1 MSTKTR
7 SPRKRRTGALLLVFG
22 IMGAGATGVSRAA
35 PTQAEV
41 ETAQERLHALEKDF
55 ELAVEEYNL
64 VHERLDQ
71 IRKDIATSELIIRRL
86 ERHMSIEQDA
96 AVALARELYMG
107 GTTASFEAV
116 LDSDSIA
123 EIESSIAYL
132 QSSQQAQAKVF
143 ERLSVDRRLLE
154 TRLDSLETARSRAQ
168 ATEERLAEMRTQIE
182 AKVAE
187 QADELAALN
196 RQVEAAARREQAR
209 EEARE
214 EARAEAAEESEVAPA
229 PQPPTGGT
237 RAPTVTAPNG
247 NAQAAVDAALSQVG
261 KPYQWG
267 AAGPDSYDCS
277 GLTMWAW
284 AHAGVSLPHNS
295 GAQYGATSR
304 VSQSDWQ
311 PGDLLFYGS
320 PIHHVG
326 MYIGGGQM
334 VEAPYSGSSVR
345 VVSPYRSDYV
355 GAGRP

>member
-1 MSTKTR
+1 
-7 SPRKRRTGALLLVFG
+7 
-22 IMGAGATGVSRAA
+22 MGAGATGVSRAA

-41 ETAQERLHALEKDF
+41 DSAQERLHALEKDF
-55 ELAVEEYNL
+55 ELAVEEYNV
-64 VHERLDQ
+64 VHERLDE
-71 IRKDIATSELIIRRL
+71 IRKDIATSELVIRRL
-86 ERHMSIEQDA
+86 ERHMSIEQDS
-96 AVALARELYMG
+96 AVALAQELYMG
-107 GTTASFEAV
+107 GSTASFEAV

-154 TRLDSLETARSRAQ
+154 TRLRSLEAARSKAQ
-168 ATEERLAEMRTQIE
+168 ATEERLAAMRTQIE
-182 AKVAE
+182 AKVAD
-187 QADELAALN
+187 QADEVAELN

-209 EEARE
+209 
-214 EARAEAAEESEVAPA
+214 AEAAQEAAGAPA
-229 PQPPTGGT
+229 PPIGGST
-237 RAPTVTAPNG
+237 TPTVTAPNG

-277 GLTMWAW
+277 GLTMWSW
-284 AHAGVSLPHNS
+284 AHAGVSLPHS
-295 GAQYGATSR
+295 SAAQYGATSR
-304 VSQSDWQ
+304 VAQSDWQ

-334 VEAPYSGSSVR
+334 VEAPYTGASVR

>member
-1 MSTKTR
+1 MKAMSR
-7 SPRKRRTGALLLVFG
+7 PFVARRAGALLLTLG
-22 IMGAGATGVSRAA
+22 ILGAGASGVSRAA

-41 ETAQERLHALEKDF
+41 DSAQARLMALEKEF

-64 VHERLDQ
+64 VHDRLEQ
-71 IRKDIATSELIIRRL
+71 IRTEIATSELVIRRL
-86 ERHMSIEQDA
+86 ERRMSTQQDS
-96 AVALARELYMG
+96 AVALAQELYMG

-123 EIESSIAYL
+123 EVESSIAYL

-143 ERLSVDRRLLE
+143 ERLSVDRRVLE
-154 TRLDSLETARSRAQ
+154 THLDDLESARSRAQ
-168 ATEERLAEMRTQIE
+168 ATEERLVSMRVEIE
-182 AKVAE
+182 AKVNE
-187 QADELAALN
+187 QADEVADLN
-196 RQVEAAARREQAR
+196 RQVEAAARRQRAQ
-209 EEARE
+209 E
-214 EARAEAAEESEVAPA
+214 EARARAAAEAAASD
-229 PQPPTGGT
+229 PQPPIPGSTT
-237 RAPTVTAPNG
+237 PTATAPNG

-295 GAQYGATSR
+295 GAQYAATSR
-304 VSQSDWQ
+304 VAQSDWQ

-326 MYIGGGQM
+326 MYIGGGRM
-334 VEAPYSGSSVR
+334 VEAPYTGSQVR

>member
-1 MSTKTR
+1 MTTKAR
-7 SPRKRRTGALLLVFG
+7 SSRKRRTGALLLVFG
-22 IMGAGATGVSRAA
+22 VMGAGATGVSRAA
-35 PTQAEV
+35 PTQEEV
-41 ETAQERLHALEKDF
+41 DSAQDRLHALEKDF

-71 IRKDIATSELIIRRL
+71 IRKDIATSELVIRRL
-86 ERHMSIEQDA
+86 ERRMSVEQDS
-96 AVALARELYMG
+96 AVALAQELYMG

-123 EIESSIAYL
+123 EVESSIAYL

-143 ERLSVDRRLLE
+143 ERLSVDRRLLD
-154 TRLDSLETARSRAQ
+154 TRLDALETARSRAQ
-168 ATEERLAEMRTQIE
+168 ATEERLAAMRTQIE

-187 QADELAALN
+187 QADEVAELN
-196 RQVEAAARREQAR
+196 RQVETAARREQAR
-209 EEARE
+209 EEAR
-214 EARAEAAEESEVAPA
+214 AEAAQEAAAAPA
-229 PQPPTGGT
+229 PQPTTGGST
-237 RAPTVTAPNG
+237 APTVTAPNG

-284 AHAGVSLPHNS
+284 AHAGVSLTHS
-295 GAQYGATSR
+295 SAAQYGATSR

-326 MYIGGGQM
+326 MYIGGGRM
-334 VEAPYSGSSVR
+334 VEAPYTGASVR